1 MEIIS
6 ESEAEL
12 AAEVVESA
20 EAVAPESVV
29 ELVAETVE
37 SEETVANPAAIDPV
51 AIEPQAAKVVEDVAD
66 VAAVAT
72 DELSES
78 SDEPEKLNDWE
89 PENPFAGLGKELVHI
104 RIGIYGILTVL
115 LAHSAVS
122 LFKQM

>member
-6 ESEAEL
+6 ESEAKADL
-12 AAEVVESA
+12 VAETVESA
-20 EAVAPESVV
+20 EDVAPESVV
-29 ELVAETVE
+29 ELAAELVE
-37 SEETVANPAAIDPV
+37 SAKTVAKTV
-51 AIEPQAAKVVEDVAD
+51 ADEPQAAKVVEDVAD

>member
-1 MEIIS
+1 MESIS
-6 ESEAEL
+6 ESEAMQAETVAPEPAVELVESKAEL
-12 AAEVVESA
+12 APEVVES
-20 EAVAPESVV
+20 
-29 ELVAETVE
+29 
-37 SEETVANPAAIDPV
+37 NPV
-51 AIEPQAAKVVEDVAD
+51 AIEPQAAKVVETVE
-66 VAAVAT
+66 AVAS
-72 DELSES
+72 DESSES

>member
-1 MEIIS
+1 MESIS
-6 ESEAEL
+6 ESEAK
-12 AAEVVESA
+12 A
-20 EAVAPESVV
+20 

-37 SEETVANPAAIDPV
+37 SEAVAAIDPV
-51 AIEPQAAKVVEDVAD
+51 ADEPQAAKVVEDVED

>member
-1 MEIIS
+1 MESIS
-6 ESEAEL
+6 ESEAKAEL
-12 AAEVVESA
+12 VAEVMESA

-29 ELVAETVE
+29 ELA
-37 SEETVANPAAIDPV
+37 AQAAIDPV
-51 AIEPQAAKVVEDVAD
+51 AKVVE
-66 VAAVAT
+66 AVAT